1 MHAPKGLEGGR
12 AERAAEGDRQ
22 ADDGEADGPRDLR
35 SGDAMV
41 LSQYRSSSIGLGI
54 FYTTQLHRAGRG
66 VDLTV
71 PLSSSSPGR

>member
-1 MHAPKGLEGGR
+1 
-12 AERAAEGDRQ
+12 
-22 ADDGEADGPRDLR
+22 
-35 SGDAMV
+35 MV